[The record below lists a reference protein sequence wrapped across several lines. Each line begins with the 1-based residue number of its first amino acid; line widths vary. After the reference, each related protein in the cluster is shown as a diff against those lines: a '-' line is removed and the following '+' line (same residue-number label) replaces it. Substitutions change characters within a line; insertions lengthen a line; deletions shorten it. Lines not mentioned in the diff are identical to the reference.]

1 MLVGQAVRDAQLLR
15 QVSALHRAGGQ
26 LGLRRGPVA
35 VGGTRREQ
43 GGYHTPPH
51 THNTLS
57 QCFRSIFM
65 ESGSGQKSEYR
76 SGSELF
82 PKIILFAKPLK
93 KLVAWNKR

>member
-51 THNTLS
+51 THTHSHSVSVPYSWNPDPAKNPNTDLDPN
-57 QCFRSIFM
+57 CFL
-65 ESGSGQKSEYR
+65 K
-76 SGSELF
+76 LF
-82 PKIILFAKPLK
+82 CLL
-93 KLVAWNKR
+93 NR